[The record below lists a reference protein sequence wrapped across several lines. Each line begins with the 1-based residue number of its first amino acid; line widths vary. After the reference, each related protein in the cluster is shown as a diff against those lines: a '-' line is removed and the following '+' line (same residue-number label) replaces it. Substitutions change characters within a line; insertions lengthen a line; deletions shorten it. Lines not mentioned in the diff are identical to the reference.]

1 MSQTESTSNSTPSAG
16 WTSAMRGFRSW
27 LELERGLSSNS
38 VEAYLRDVQRLSFF
52 AQNLSTTPFT
62 PGEFAP
68 EHVDGFIAQLF
79 EEGLSRNSQSRILSG
94 VRNFCKYLSSR
105 ASSNVTLELV
115 DSPRPERKLPDVL
128 AVDEIQAIIE
138 AIDLSRKEGIRNR
151 AILETMYSCGLRV
164 SEVVGLRKSCIDE
177 VEGMVKV
184 LGKGK
189 KERIIPIG
197 ELALETIAR
206 YIEEYRRFLDIEPG
220 YEDTLFLGRRGRE
233 LTRQMVFTMLRRT
246 THEAGIRKQ
255 VSPHTFR
262 HSFATHLM
270 ESGADI
276 RVVQEMLGHS
286 SVSTTEIYTHLDQRY
301 LREQMEKFH
310 PERQGV
316 TRTLALALPL
326 RFVFSDPVSRML
338 RKSCL
343 SVHTSIASWG
353 RTPYGST
360 SGSRHIPDRIAPD
373 SFLCTAAH
381 SNGEAVTLPPLLNSW
396 TAWPRP
402 ALPAPASPIG

>member
-1 MSQTESTSNSTPSAG
+1 MSQERLQTNDTAVAG
-16 WTSAMRGFRSW
+16 WTSCMRGFRSW

-38 VEAYLRDVQRLSFF
+38 VEAYLRDVQRLAFF
-52 AQNLSTTPFT
+52 AQNLAPAPFN
-62 PGEFAP
+62 PKEFSP

-94 VRNFCKYLSSR
+94 VRNFCKFLLIEGLIER
-105 ASSNVTLELV
+105 DPLELV

-128 AVDEIQAIIE
+128 GVDEIQAIIE

-184 LGKGK
+184 IGKGN

-197 ELALETIAR
+197 ELALDTIAR
-206 YIEEYRRFLDIEPG
+206 YIEEYRNFLDIETG

-310 PERQGV
+310 PRNV
-316 TRTLALALPL
+316 KA
-326 RFVFSDPVSRML
+326 
-338 RKSCL
+338 
-343 SVHTSIASWG
+343 
-353 RTPYGST
+353 
-360 SGSRHIPDRIAPD
+360 
-373 SFLCTAAH
+373 
-381 SNGEAVTLPPLLNSW
+381 
-396 TAWPRP
+396 
-402 ALPAPASPIG
+402 

>member
-1 MSQTESTSNSTPSAG
+1 MSNDQAKTSKTEGTSAG
-16 WTSAMRGFRSW
+16 WTSSMRGFRSW

-52 AQNLSTTPFT
+52 AQNLAS
-62 PGEFAP
+62 PGFEPKSFAP
-68 EHVDGFIAQLF
+68 GHVDGFIAQLF
-79 EEGLSRNSQSRILSG
+79 DEGLSRNSQSRILSG
-94 VRNFCKYLSSR
+94 VRNYCKYLLLEGILDR
-105 ASSNVTLELV
+105 DPLELL

-128 AVDEIQAIIE
+128 SVGEIQAIIE

-164 SEVVGLRKSCIDE
+164 SEVVGLRISCVDE

-184 LGKGK
+184 IGKGN

-197 ELALETIAR
+197 ELALDTIAR
-206 YIEEYRRFLDIEPG
+206 YIEEYRNFVDVETD

-286 SVSTTEIYTHLDQRY
+286 SVSTTEIYTHLDQRF
-301 LREQMEKFH
+301 LREQMERFH
-310 PERQGV
+310 PR
-316 TRTLALALPL
+316 
-326 RFVFSDPVSRML
+326 
-338 RKSCL
+338 
-343 SVHTSIASWG
+343 SVKA
-353 RTPYGST
+353 
-360 SGSRHIPDRIAPD
+360 
-373 SFLCTAAH
+373 
-381 SNGEAVTLPPLLNSW
+381 
-396 TAWPRP
+396 
-402 ALPAPASPIG
+402 

>member
-1 MSQTESTSNSTPSAG
+1 MSNDKAKTSKTEGTSAG
-16 WTSAMRGFRSW
+16 WTSSMRGFRSW

-52 AQNLSTTPFT
+52 AQNLAS
-62 PGEFAP
+62 PGFEPKSFAP
-68 EHVDGFIAQLF
+68 GHVDGFIAQLF
-79 EEGLSRNSQSRILSG
+79 DEGLSRNSQSRILSG
-94 VRNFCKYLSSR
+94 VRNYCKYLLLEGILDR
-105 ASSNVTLELV
+105 DPLELL

-128 AVDEIQAIIE
+128 SVGEIQAIIE

-164 SEVVGLRKSCIDE
+164 SEVVGLRISCVDE

-184 LGKGK
+184 IGKGN

-197 ELALETIAR
+197 ELALDTIAR
-206 YIEEYRRFLDIEPG
+206 YIEEYRNFVDVETD

-286 SVSTTEIYTHLDQRY
+286 SVSTTEIYTHLDQRF
-301 LREQMEKFH
+301 LREQMERFH
-310 PERQGV
+310 PR
-316 TRTLALALPL
+316 
-326 RFVFSDPVSRML
+326 
-338 RKSCL
+338 
-343 SVHTSIASWG
+343 SVKA
-353 RTPYGST
+353 
-360 SGSRHIPDRIAPD
+360 
-373 SFLCTAAH
+373 
-381 SNGEAVTLPPLLNSW
+381 
-396 TAWPRP
+396 
-402 ALPAPASPIG
+402 

>member
-1 MSQTESTSNSTPSAG
+1 MSQTESTSNSTPGAG
-16 WTSAMRGFRSW
+16 WTSTIRGFRSW

-52 AQNLSTTPFT
+52 AQNLSSSPFT

-94 VRNFCKYLSSR
+94 VRNFCKYLLLEGILER
-105 ASSNVTLELV
+105 DPLELV

-128 AVDEIQAIIE
+128 SVDEIQAIIE

-206 YIEEYRRFLDIEPG
+206 YIEEYRKFLDIEPG

-310 PERQGV
+310 PRNV
-316 TRTLALALPL
+316 KA
-326 RFVFSDPVSRML
+326 
-338 RKSCL
+338 
-343 SVHTSIASWG
+343 
-353 RTPYGST
+353 
-360 SGSRHIPDRIAPD
+360 
-373 SFLCTAAH
+373 
-381 SNGEAVTLPPLLNSW
+381 
-396 TAWPRP
+396 
-402 ALPAPASPIG
+402 

>member
-1 MSQTESTSNSTPSAG
+1 MSPEITDKKANDMPAAAG
-16 WTSAMRGFRSW
+16 WAGSMRGFRSW
-27 LELERGLSSNS
+27 LQLERGLSSNS

-52 AQNLSTTPFT
+52 AQNLSKTKFEPSGFETS
-62 PGEFAP
+62 
-68 EHVDGFIAQLF
+68 HVDAFVAQLF
-79 EEGLSRNSQSRILSG
+79 DEGLSRNSQSRILSG
-94 VRNFCKYLSSR
+94 VRNFCKYLLLEGIIEQDP
-105 ASSNVTLELV
+105 LELL

-128 AVDEIQAIIE
+128 GVDEIQSIIE

-164 SEVVGLRKSCIDE
+164 SEVVGLRISCIDE

-184 LGKGK
+184 IGKGN

-197 ELALETIAR
+197 EVALDTVSR
-206 YIEEYRRFLDIEPG
+206 YIDQYRKFVEIEVG

-246 THEAGIRKQ
+246 AHEAGIRKQ

-286 SVSTTEIYTHLDQRY
+286 SVSTTEIYTHLDQNF
-301 LREQMEKFH
+301 LRDQMQRFH
-310 PERQGV
+310 PR
-316 TRTLALALPL
+316 
-326 RFVFSDPVSRML
+326 
-338 RKSCL
+338 
-343 SVHTSIASWG
+343 SVKA
-353 RTPYGST
+353 
-360 SGSRHIPDRIAPD
+360 
-373 SFLCTAAH
+373 
-381 SNGEAVTLPPLLNSW
+381 
-396 TAWPRP
+396 
-402 ALPAPASPIG
+402 

>member
-1 MSQTESTSNSTPSAG
+1 MSRERLQTNDTAVAG
-16 WTSAMRGFRSW
+16 WTSCMRGFRSW

-38 VEAYLRDVQRLSFF
+38 VEAYLRDVQRLAFF
-52 AQNLSTTPFT
+52 AQNLAPASFNPS
-62 PGEFAP
+62 EFSP

-94 VRNFCKYLSSR
+94 VRNFCKFLLIEGLIER
-105 ASSNVTLELV
+105 DPLELV

-184 LGKGK
+184 IGKGN

-197 ELALETIAR
+197 ELALDTIAR
-206 YIEEYRRFLDIEPG
+206 YIEEYRNFLDIETG

-310 PERQGV
+310 PRNV
-316 TRTLALALPL
+316 KA
-326 RFVFSDPVSRML
+326 
-338 RKSCL
+338 
-343 SVHTSIASWG
+343 
-353 RTPYGST
+353 
-360 SGSRHIPDRIAPD
+360 
-373 SFLCTAAH
+373 
-381 SNGEAVTLPPLLNSW
+381 
-396 TAWPRP
+396 
-402 ALPAPASPIG
+402 

>member
-1 MSQTESTSNSTPSAG
+1 MSKIQNNATGKDQPKSG
-16 WTSAMRGFRSW
+16 WTSCMRGFRSW
-27 LELERGLSSNS
+27 LELERGLSANS

-52 AQNLSTTPFT
+52 AQNLSSPPFA
-62 PGEFAP
+62 PDQFSP

-94 VRNFCKYLSSR
+94 IRNFCKFLMLEGILSR
-105 ASSNVTLELV
+105 DPLELI

-128 AVDEIQAIIE
+128 SVEEIQSIIE

-164 SEVVGLRKSCIDE
+164 SEVVGLRISCLDDA
-177 VEGMVKV
+177 EGMVKV
-184 LGKGK
+184 IGKGN
-189 KERIIPIG
+189 KERVIPIG

-206 YIEEYRRFLDIEPG
+206 YVEEYRKFVDIEPG

-246 THEAGIRKQ
+246 SHEAGIRKQ

-286 SVSTTEIYTHLDQRY
+286 SVSTTEIYTHLDQRF

-310 PERQGV
+310 PRNV
-316 TRTLALALPL
+316 KA
-326 RFVFSDPVSRML
+326 
-338 RKSCL
+338 
-343 SVHTSIASWG
+343 
-353 RTPYGST
+353 
-360 SGSRHIPDRIAPD
+360 
-373 SFLCTAAH
+373 
-381 SNGEAVTLPPLLNSW
+381 
-396 TAWPRP
+396 
-402 ALPAPASPIG
+402 

>member
-1 MSQTESTSNSTPSAG
+1 MSQERLQTNDTAVAG
-16 WTSAMRGFRSW
+16 WTSCMRGFRSW

-38 VEAYLRDVQRLSFF
+38 VEAYLRDVQRLAFF
-52 AQNLSTTPFT
+52 AQNLAPASFNPN
-62 PGEFAP
+62 EFSP

-94 VRNFCKYLSSR
+94 VRNFCKFLLIEGLIER
-105 ASSNVTLELV
+105 DPLELV

-128 AVDEIQAIIE
+128 GVDEIQAIIE

-184 LGKGK
+184 IGKGN

-197 ELALETIAR
+197 ELALDTIAR
-206 YIEEYRRFLDIEPG
+206 YIEEYRNFLDIETG

-310 PERQGV
+310 PRNV
-316 TRTLALALPL
+316 KA
-326 RFVFSDPVSRML
+326 
-338 RKSCL
+338 
-343 SVHTSIASWG
+343 
-353 RTPYGST
+353 
-360 SGSRHIPDRIAPD
+360 
-373 SFLCTAAH
+373 
-381 SNGEAVTLPPLLNSW
+381 
-396 TAWPRP
+396 
-402 ALPAPASPIG
+402 